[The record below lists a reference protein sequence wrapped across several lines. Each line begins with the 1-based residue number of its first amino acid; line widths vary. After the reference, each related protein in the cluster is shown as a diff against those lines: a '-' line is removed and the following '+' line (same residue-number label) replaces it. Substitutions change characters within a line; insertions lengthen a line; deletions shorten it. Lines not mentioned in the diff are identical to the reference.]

1 MGMFPFFFIDIR
13 TLRLGIRIAG
23 LDKSMEYVLMY
34 NERIIR

>member
-1 MGMFPFFFIDIR
+1 MGGFPFFFIGMR
-13 TLRLGIRIAG
+13 TFRTKIRIAG